1 MKKFKSDKLRERL
14 NNRSKS
20 ATGAVFQ
27 TSHEVAIECLDG
39 FAKDKQF
46 IIPGKGNRRTALIT
60 KLMPRAKVLNI
71 VGNLFKKI
79 AG

>member
-1 MKKFKSDKLRERL
+1 M
-14 NNRSKS
+14 N
-20 ATGAVFQ
+20 
-27 TSHEVAIECLDG
+27 I
-39 FAKDKQF
+39 
-46 IIPGKGNRRTALIT
+46 GKGNRRTALIT